1 MKETY
6 SFWIILHRNFPRVE
20 RLGIGQ
26 KIEQA
31 FLSAIEL
38 TFCSS
43 YLSIEQKIPLLN
55 KAISRLDV
63 LKFFTQFAWE
73 NKLIPTDKYSELLLK
88 LEEIGRQLGGWKKGI
103 ENKLQTKTPRP

>member
-1 MKETY
+1 MKEAY

-20 RLGIGQ
+20 RLGIGH

-31 FLSAIEL
+31 FLSAIEI
-38 TFCSS
+38 TFCLS
-43 YLSIEQKIPLLN
+43 YLPMEQKVPFLG

-73 NKLIPTDKYSELLLK
+73 NKLIPTNKFSELLLK